1 MQDSKVVYSIFIFAR
16 RYPFSVNMLQMIKI
30 MNLDLPEY
38 ENLMAM
44 FPHSVLDQ
52 KYPFTANL
60 VKEKKVLSLT

>member
-1 MQDSKVVYSIFIFAR
+1 
-16 RYPFSVNMLQMIKI
+16 MIKI

-44 FPHSVLDQ
+44 FPKSVLDQ